1 MIEIRIQGR
10 GGQGAVTASDLLAA
24 AAFHDGKYAQAFPF
38 YGVERTGA
46 PIQAYCRIDDK
57 PIRLHEHVYEPDY
70 LIVLDDT
77 LVEKADVFAGMKKG
91 VAVIASGEKKIKAPK
106 GVEVKIVDVYP
117 IARSMLGGNIV
128 NALMVGVFAKETGV
142 VSMAS
147 VEKAIRERFPKDVA
161 EKNILAM
168 NKAVGD

>member
-10 GGQGAVTASDLLAA
+10 GGQGAVTAAELIAV
-24 AAFHDGKYAQAFPF
+24 AAFHDGKYAQAFPY

-46 PIQAYCRIDDK
+46 PIQAYCRIDEK

-91 VAVIASGEKKIKAPK
+91 IALIASSAKKIKAPK
-106 GVEVKIVDVYP
+106 GVEVKIADVYP
-117 IARSMLGGNIV
+117 IARAMLGGTIV

-142 VSMAS
+142 VSMPS
-147 VEKAIRERFPKDVA
+147 VEKAIRERFPKEIA
-161 EKNILAM
+161 EKNVAAM
-168 NKAVGD
+168 KKAVGD